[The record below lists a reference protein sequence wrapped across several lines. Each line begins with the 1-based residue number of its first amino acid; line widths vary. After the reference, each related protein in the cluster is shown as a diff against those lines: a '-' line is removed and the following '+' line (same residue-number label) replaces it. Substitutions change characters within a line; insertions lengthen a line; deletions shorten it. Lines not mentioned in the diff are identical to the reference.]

1 MLKNKIY
8 WNVSYRE
15 SMRDEYINDPDL
27 LIAES
32 DIELLDREFKCLKKH
47 KFKIIETN
55 YELGF
60 AVIEDKINTG
70 EDIYKTYKTKDLVP
84 FVLFRPN
91 QCLSDIDGNLIKNGD
106 SFYKVR

>member
-8 WNVSYRE
+8 WFISYRE
-15 SMRDEYINDPDL
+15 SMRDEYKQDL
-27 LIAES
+27 ELQIAES

-60 AVIEDKINTG
+60 AVIEQTINNS

-84 FVLFRPN
+84 YVLFRPN
-91 QCLSDIDGNLIKNGD
+91 QYLCNIDGTPIKNGD
-106 SFYKVR
+106 SLYQIR

>member
-15 SMRDEYINDPDL
+15 SMRDEYKNDTEL

-55 YELGF
+55 YELGY
-60 AVIEDKINTG
+60 AVIESTIKAG

-84 FVLFRPN
+84 YVLFRPN
-91 QCLSDIDGNLIKNGD
+91 QCLSDIDGNLIKNGED
-106 SFYKVR
+106 VYKIR